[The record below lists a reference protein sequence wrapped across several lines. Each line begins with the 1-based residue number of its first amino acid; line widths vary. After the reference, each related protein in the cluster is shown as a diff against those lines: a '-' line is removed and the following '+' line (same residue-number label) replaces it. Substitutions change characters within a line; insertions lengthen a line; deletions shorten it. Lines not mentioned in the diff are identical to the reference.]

1 MVETF
6 LGKRGAPIKSQEMM
20 YNAVVQVLLLYGRK
34 IWVVADVIMTVLEI
48 FHNSINRQIA
58 GMTSRKGNNGEWEWA

>member
-6 LGKRGAPIKSQEMM
+6 LGKRGLPIKSQEMM

-34 IWVVADVIMTVLEI
+34 IWVVADVMMTVLEI
-48 FHNSINRQIA
+48 FHNSINRRIA

>member
-34 IWVVADVIMTVLEI
+34 IWVAADEMMTVLEV
-48 FHNSINRQIA
+48 FHNSIDRWIA
-58 GMTSRKGNNGEWEWA
+58 RMTARKGNNG